1 MAPHGRGGDRSP
13 RRSSQLHPCG
23 RTLAIPWRDDC
34 PDLTAWREG
43 RTGFPTVDA
52 AMRELAETGW
62 IANRARL
69 IAASFL
75 TRELFLDWRLG
86 ARHFL
91 RTLVDGDVANNA
103 ANWQWV
109 AGVGTDAA
117 P

>member
-1 MAPHGRGGDRSP
+1 
-13 RRSSQLHPCG
+13 
-23 RTLAIPWRDDC
+23 
-34 PDLTAWREG
+34 
-43 RTGFPTVDA
+43 
-52 AMRELAETGW
+52 MRELAETGW

-117 P
+117 PLGGGRSGRRPCVLSAHSGSQLSRSGLSGAVERYQGTR